1 MHTRNTHSLEHTT
14 QDKNLRQGNGMI
26 MMRTLATYDMFSRW
40 AGSSDKQLAPS
51 AMRIPILENEA
62 YKV

>member
-1 MHTRNTHSLEHTT
+1 
-14 QDKNLRQGNGMI
+14 MI